1 MSFLGSVALEP
12 YWSLCVRVTFKH
24 DEEFPM
30 RSIFRK
36 PNLMAT
42 LIAVVLMSA
51 VHYYH
56 GAPNLIVSAILFGLI
71 FFALFSVFLSWVNQT
86 PKD

>member
-1 MSFLGSVALEP
+1 
-12 YWSLCVRVTFKH
+12 
-24 DEEFPM
+24 M

-51 VHYYH
+51 VNYYH
-56 GAPNLIVSAILFGLI
+56 GTPNLVVSAIIFGLI
-71 FFALFSVFLSWVNQT
+71 FFALFSVFLAWVNQT